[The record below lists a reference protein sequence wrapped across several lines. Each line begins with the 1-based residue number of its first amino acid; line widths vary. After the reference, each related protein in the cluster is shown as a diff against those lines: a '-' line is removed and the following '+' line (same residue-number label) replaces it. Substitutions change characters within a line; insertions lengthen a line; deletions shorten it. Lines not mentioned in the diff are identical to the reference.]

1 MGDPTT
7 ATGLASE
14 MENVMEI
21 DMALPAAGEAAG
33 PAADGADGE
42 LPLEAWN
49 AEVGQ
54 ARFPKMFLGGHG
66 APVASGDGPVAKVA
80 TNGLLVDVVAR

>member
-1 MGDPTT
+1 MVPPPTLARPPWFFVGDPTT

-42 LPLEAWN
+42 LPLEASSILN
-49 AEVGQ
+49 E
-54 ARFPKMFLGGHG
+54 
-66 APVASGDGPVAKVA
+66 
-80 TNGLLVDVVAR
+80 